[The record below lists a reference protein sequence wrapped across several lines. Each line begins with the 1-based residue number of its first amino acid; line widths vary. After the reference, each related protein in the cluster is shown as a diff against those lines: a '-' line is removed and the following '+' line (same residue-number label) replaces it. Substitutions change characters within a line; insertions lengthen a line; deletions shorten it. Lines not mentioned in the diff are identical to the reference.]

1 MDRISRERRSQN
13 MSRIRGRNTKPELL
27 VRKAAHGLGYRY
39 RLHDK
44 SLPGSPDLVFSKRK
58 IALFVHGCFWHR
70 HNSCKYCYEPKSNIE
85 FWERKFQINVTRDER
100 VRKELEAL
108 GWRVAVIWQC
118 ESAKPDSLA
127 GTLRNILG

>member
-1 MDRISRERRSQN
+1 MDRISKERRSQN
-13 MSRIRGRNTKPELL
+13 MGRIRGRNTKPELL

-39 RLHDK
+39 RLHHK

-70 HNSCKYCYEPKSNIE
+70 HENCKYSYKPKSNID
-85 FWERKFQINVTRDER
+85 FWARKFQTNVTRDER

-108 GWRVAVIWQC
+108 GWRIAVIWQC
-118 ESAKPDSLA
+118 ETAEPDSLA
-127 GTLRNILG
+127 GTLKGIMG